1 MTGKV
6 KQKVIVHIEKENYSS
21 VRKKLWISPNFVH
34 FDKTKLLAKVVEAIL
49 KQGKVGLDSGDPSIL
64 GIPSAHSDLGL
75 DFKR

>member
-1 MTGKV
+1 MYV
-6 KQKVIVHIEKENYSS
+6 KNYKF
-21 VRKKLWISPNFVH
+21 RQILFTLIKKR
-34 FDKTKLLAKVVEAIL
+34 LAKVVEAIL

>member
-21 VRKKLWISPNFVH
+21 VRKQLWISPNFVH